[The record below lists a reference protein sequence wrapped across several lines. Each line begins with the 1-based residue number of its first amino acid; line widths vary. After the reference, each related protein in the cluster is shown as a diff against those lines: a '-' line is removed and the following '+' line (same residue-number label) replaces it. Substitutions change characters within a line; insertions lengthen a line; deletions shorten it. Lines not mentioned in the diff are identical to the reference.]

1 MLKKMKLDATAEKN
15 IKTWLKGRYDQ
26 DVKDNIQELIEA
38 ENRTQL
44 TDSFY
49 KNLEFGTGG
58 MRGELGV
65 GSNRMNKY
73 TVGAATQGLANY
85 LNKCFE
91 GQEIKVAIAYDSRN
105 FSPEFGKI
113 AADILSAN
121 GITVY
126 LYKELRP
133 TPQLSFTVR
142 ELGCQSGIVIT
153 ASHNPREYNGYKVY
167 WVDGSQVVAPHDK
180 NIVAEVNAITN
191 VKDIKFKGVKKRI
204 KMVGEVLDKK
214 YLKAVKSIAVS
225 PRIIKKQKD
234 LKIVFSSIHGTGIT
248 MVPPALAQLG
258 FDNVTIVKEQAT
270 PDGNFPTVVY
280 PNPEEKEAM
289 SLALKKAREIDAD
302 LVIATDP
309 DADRVGMGVKN
320 PEGEWQLLNG
330 NQAASLIIFYL
341 LKVWKAAG
349 KITGN
354 EFVCKTIVTTDLID
368 AMAEKAGV
376 KCYNTLTGF
385 KYIAQVIRELEGD
398 QTFIAGGEESYGYLI
413 GDKVRDK
420 DAIASCAMIA
430 ELTAYAKDKGISL
443 FDFLADMYK
452 TFGFY
457 YEGLISVTKKGK
469 TGAEE
474 IQQMMTDFRNN
485 PPKTLAG
492 SKVIRMDDLGE
503 LTRKNL
509 LTGESFVIESG
520 KMGME
525 SSNVLQFFT
534 EDGTKFTCRPSGTE
548 PKIKFYIGVK
558 DKLKNKSEFN
568 ETLEKLKLKVAK
580 IGQELNLD

>member
-1 MLKKMKLDATAEKN
+1 
-15 IKTWLKGRYDQ
+15 
-26 DVKDNIQELIEA
+26 
-38 ENRTQL
+38 
-44 TDSFY
+44 
-49 KNLEFGTGG
+49 
-58 MRGELGV
+58 
-65 GSNRMNKY
+65 
-73 TVGAATQGLANY
+73 
-85 LNKCFE
+85 
-91 GQEIKVAIAYDSRN
+91 
-105 FSPEFGKI
+105 
-113 AADILSAN
+113 
-121 GITVY
+121 
-126 LYKELRP
+126 
-133 TPQLSFTVR
+133 
-142 ELGCQSGIVIT
+142 
-153 ASHNPREYNGYKVY
+153 
-167 WVDGSQVVAPHDK
+167 
-180 NIVAEVNAITN
+180 
-191 VKDIKFKGVKKRI
+191 
-204 KMVGEVLDKK
+204 
-214 YLKAVKSIAVS
+214 
-225 PRIIKKQKD
+225 
-234 LKIVFSSIHGTGIT
+234 
-248 MVPPALAQLG
+248 
-258 FDNVTIVKEQAT
+258 
-270 PDGNFPTVVY
+270 
-280 PNPEEKEAM
+280 
-289 SLALKKAREIDAD
+289 
-302 LVIATDP
+302 
-309 DADRVGMGVKN
+309 
-320 PEGEWQLLNG
+320 
-330 NQAASLIIFYL
+330 
-341 LKVWKAAG
+341 
-349 KITGN
+349 
-354 EFVCKTIVTTDLID
+354 
-368 AMAEKAGV
+368 MAEKAGV